1 MGFLSGQI
9 LIRHKI
15 GWSRSILT
23 FFCPCTL
30 LLLVPRPALVKRSTA
45 PRLRSFDSFFFALTC
60 QTLIAGHGQREPR
73 DSSFLWPFFPNLV
86 AVRFSEVVVF
96 QPFQATTFSLLL
108 SFFSVIF
115 GNGELQFKTVC
126 FIWNFQRQ
134 FLGKLLSRT
143 ANIGYSPKPPPPPKE
158 YRPPHLFANSPRRNA
173 GYAAAEKL
181 ICMFFFSFLF
191 FFFLLPVVFVS
202 IAEQKKRSSRLAHS
216 RSLEVLWYIAGCS
229 CRKHLK

>member
-143 ANIGYSPKPPPPPKE
+143 ANIGYSPKPPPPKE

-202 IAEQKKRSSRLAHS
+202 IAEQKKKDLHDLRT
-216 RSLEVLWYIAGCS
+216 AGAW
-229 CRKHLK
+229 RFFGTLQAAAAENT